1 MYQIPVT
8 NMKTAT
14 LTFLISSIFMRN
26 VWAQKSESTVFFEKK
41 NNKIL
46 RIEKYK
52 SGDVVSEKNFTRPIY
67 TVDEDQLF
75 RLDRRNSITYNK
87 EKMIQLLS
95 GFISNNKKHFNLS
108 ALKSVDVICYFDKNT
123 FELKE
128 IVYYLDSRLLARYSI
143 LRDLTE
149 EIKTK
154 GDLSIKSDFK
164 ARIERHRS
172 DVNKYAAQY
181 FFLSF
186 TLYDTNLKLKL

>member
-1 MYQIPVT
+1 MYQIPAT

-14 LTFLISSIFMRN
+14 LTFLISSIFLSN

-41 NNKIL
+41 NDKIL

-52 SGDVVSEKNFTRPIY
+52 SVHVVSEKNFTKPIY

-108 ALKSVDVICYFDKNT
+108 ALKSVDVTCYFDKNT

-128 IVYYLDSRLLARYSI
+128 IVYNLDSRLLARYSI

>member
-14 LTFLISSIFMRN
+14 LTFLISSIFLSN

-41 NNKIL
+41 NDKIL

-52 SGDVVSEKNFTRPIY
+52 SVDVVSEKNFTIPIY
-67 TVDEDQLF
+67 TDDEDQLF
-75 RLDRRNSITYNK
+75 RMDRNLVTYNK
-87 EKMIQLLS
+87 EKMIKLVS
-95 GFISNNKKHFNLS
+95 GFISNNKKHFNLG
-108 ALKSVDVICYFDKNT
+108 ALKIVSIDCYFDKST

-128 IVYYLDSRLLARYSI
+128 IVYRLSSRSLARYSI

>member
-1 MYQIPVT
+1 MYQIPAT

-14 LTFLISSIFMRN
+14 LTILISSIFMSN

-52 SGDVVSEKNFTRPIY
+52 SVDVVSEKNFTRPIY

-95 GFISNNKKHFNLS
+95 GFISNNKNHFNLS

>member
-1 MYQIPVT
+1 MYQIPAT

-14 LTFLISSIFMRN
+14 LTILISSIFMSN

-41 NNKIL
+41 NDKIL
-46 RIEKYK
+46 RIEKYQ
-52 SGDVVSEKNFTRPIY
+52 SGDVVSEKNFTKPIY
-67 TVDEDQLF
+67 TFDEDQLF
-75 RLDRRNSITYNK
+75 RLDRNLVTYNK

-108 ALKSVDVICYFDKNT
+108 ALKSVDVTCYFDKNT

-128 IVYYLDSRLLARYSI
+128 IVYRLDSRLLARYSI

-164 ARIERHRS
+164 ASIESGRS
-172 DVNKYAAQY
+172 FYDKCAAQY

>member
-1 MYQIPVT
+1 M
-8 NMKTAT
+8 
-14 LTFLISSIFMRN
+14 SN
-26 VWAQKSESTVFFEKK
+26 VWAQKSKSTVFFEKK
-41 NNKIL
+41 NDKVL

-52 SGDVVSEKNFTRPIY
+52 SVDVVSEKNFTIPIY
-67 TVDEDQLF
+67 TFNEDQLF

-87 EKMIQLLS
+87 EKMIKLVS
-95 GFISNNKKHFNLS
+95 GFISNNKKHFNLG
-108 ALKSVDVICYFDKNT
+108 ALKSVDVTCYFDKST

-128 IVYYLDSRLLARYSI
+128 IVYHLSSRSLARYSI

-164 ARIERHRS
+164 ARIESYRS
-172 DVNKYAAQY
+172 YYDKYAAKY

-186 TLYDTNLKLKL
+186 TLYDTDLKL

>member
-1 MYQIPVT
+1 
-8 NMKTAT
+8 
-14 LTFLISSIFMRN
+14 
-26 VWAQKSESTVFFEKK
+26 
-41 NNKIL
+41 
-46 RIEKYK
+46 
-52 SGDVVSEKNFTRPIY
+52 
-67 TVDEDQLF
+67 
-75 RLDRRNSITYNK
+75 
-87 EKMIQLLS
+87 MIQLLS

-128 IVYYLDSRLLARYSI
+128 IVYRLDSRLLARYSI

-181 FFLSF
+181 FFLSY
-186 TLYDTNLKLKL
+186 TLYDTDLKL

>member
-1 MYQIPVT
+1 MNFI
-8 NMKTAT
+8 
-14 LTFLISSIFMRN
+14 LTFLISSIFLSN

-41 NNKIL
+41 NDKIL

-52 SGDVVSEKNFTRPIY
+52 SFDVVSEKNFTIPIY
-67 TVDEDQLF
+67 TDDEDQLF
-75 RLDRRNSITYNK
+75 RMDRNLVTYNK
-87 EKMIQLLS
+87 EKMIKLVS
-95 GFISNNKKHFNLS
+95 GFISNNKKHFNLG
-108 ALKSVDVICYFDKNT
+108 ALKSVSIICYFDKNT

-181 FFLSF
+181 FFLYF

>member
-1 MYQIPVT
+1 MD
-8 NMKTAT
+8 
-14 LTFLISSIFMRN
+14 RN
-26 VWAQKSESTVFFEKK
+26 LV
-41 NNKIL
+41 
-46 RIEKYK
+46 
-52 SGDVVSEKNFTRPIY
+52 
-67 TVDEDQLF
+67 
-75 RLDRRNSITYNK
+75 TYNK
-87 EKMIQLLS
+87 EKMIKLVS
-95 GFISNNKKHFNLS
+95 GFISNNKKHFNLG
-108 ALKSVDVICYFDKNT
+108 ALKIVSIDCYFDKST

-128 IVYYLDSRLLARYSI
+128 IVYRLSSRSLARYSI

>member
-1 MYQIPVT
+1 
-8 NMKTAT
+8 MKTAT
-14 LTFLISSIFMRN
+14 LTILISSIFMSN

-41 NNKIL
+41 NDKIL

-52 SGDVVSEKNFTRPIY
+52 SVDVVSEKNFTRPIY

-95 GFISNNKKHFNLS
+95 GFISNNKKHFNLG
-108 ALKSVDVICYFDKNT
+108 ALKIVSIDCYFDKST

-128 IVYYLDSRLLARYSI
+128 IVYDLSSRSLARYSI

>member
-14 LTFLISSIFMRN
+14 LTFLISSIFLSN
-26 VWAQKSESTVFFEKK
+26 VWAQKSKSTVFFEKK
-41 NNKIL
+41 NDKIL
-46 RIEKYK
+46 RIEKYQ
-52 SGDVVSEKNFTRPIY
+52 SVHVVSEKNFTIPIY

-75 RLDRRNSITYNK
+75 RLDRNLVTYNK
-87 EKMIQLLS
+87 EKMIKLVS
-95 GFISNNKKHFNLS
+95 GFISNNKKHFNLG
-108 ALKSVDVICYFDKNT
+108 ALKIVSIDCYFDKST

-128 IVYYLDSRLLARYSI
+128 IVYHLSSRSLARYSI

-181 FFLSF
+181 FFLHY
-186 TLYDTNLKLKL
+186 TLYDTDLKLKL

>member
-14 LTFLISSIFMRN
+14 LTFLISSIFLSN

-41 NNKIL
+41 NDKIL

-52 SGDVVSEKNFTRPIY
+52 SVDVVSEKNFTRPIY

-75 RLDRRNSITYNK
+75 RMDRNLVTYNK
-87 EKMIQLLS
+87 EKMIKLVS
-95 GFISNNKKHFNLS
+95 GFISNNKKHFNLG
-108 ALKSVDVICYFDKNT
+108 ALKIVSITCYFDKNT

-128 IVYYLDSRLLARYSI
+128 IVYRLSSRSLARYSI

>member
-14 LTFLISSIFMRN
+14 LTFLISSIFLSN
-26 VWAQKSESTVFFEKK
+26 VWAQKSKSTVFFEKK
-41 NNKIL
+41 NDKIL
-46 RIEKYK
+46 RIEKYQ
-52 SGDVVSEKNFTRPIY
+52 SVHVVSEKNFTVPIY
-67 TVDEDQLF
+67 TDDEDKLF
-75 RLDRRNSITYNK
+75 GLDRNLVTYNK
-87 EKMIQLLS
+87 EKMIQLVS

-108 ALKSVDVICYFDKNT
+108 ALKRVSVTCYFDKNT

-128 IVYYLDSRLLARYSI
+128 IVYRLDSRLLARYSI

>member
-1 MYQIPVT
+1 MYQIPAT

-14 LTFLISSIFMRN
+14 LTFLISSIFLSN

-46 RIEKYK
+46 RIEKYQ

-87 EKMIQLLS
+87 EKMIQLVS

-108 ALKSVDVICYFDKNT
+108 ALKRVSVICYFDKNT

-128 IVYYLDSRLLARYSI
+128 IVYYFDSRLLARYSI

-164 ARIERHRS
+164 ARIERPRS
-172 DVNKYAAQY
+172 DVNKYASQY

>member
-14 LTFLISSIFMRN
+14 LTILISSIFMSN

-41 NNKIL
+41 NDKIL
-46 RIEKYK
+46 RIEKYQ
-52 SGDVVSEKNFTRPIY
+52 SVHVVSEKNFTRPIY

-87 EKMIQLLS
+87 EKMIQLVS
-95 GFISNNKKHFNLS
+95 GFISNNKKHFNLG
-108 ALKSVDVICYFDKNT
+108 ALKRVSVICYFDKNT
-123 FELKE
+123 YELKE
-128 IVYYLDSRLLARYSI
+128 IVYYFDSRLLARYSI

-164 ARIERHRS
+164 ASIESGRS
-172 DVNKYAAQY
+172 FYDKCAAQY

>member
-1 MYQIPVT
+1 MYQIPAT

-14 LTFLISSIFMRN
+14 LTILISSIFMSN

-52 SGDVVSEKNFTRPIY
+52 SVDVVSEKNFTKPIY

-87 EKMIQLLS
+87 EKMIQLVS

-108 ALKSVDVICYFDKNT
+108 ALKSVDVTCYFDKNT
-123 FELKE
+123 YELKE
-128 IVYYLDSRLLARYSI
+128 IVYNLDSRLLARYSI

-164 ARIERHRS
+164 ARIESGRS
-172 DVNKYAAQY
+172 FYDKCAAQY

>member
-1 MYQIPVT
+1 MYRIPAT

-14 LTFLISSIFMRN
+14 LTFLISSIFLSN

-41 NNKIL
+41 NDKIL
-46 RIEKYK
+46 RIEKYQ
-52 SGDVVSEKNFTRPIY
+52 SVHVVSEKNFTRPIY

-108 ALKSVDVICYFDKNT
+108 ALKSVDVTCYFDKNT

-128 IVYYLDSRLLARYSI
+128 IVYRLDSRLLARYSI

>member
-1 MYQIPVT
+1 MYLTPAT

-14 LTFLISSIFMRN
+14 LTFLISSIFMSN

-41 NNKIL
+41 NDKIL

-52 SGDVVSEKNFTRPIY
+52 SVDVVSEKNFTIPIY
-67 TVDEDQLF
+67 TFNEDQLF

-87 EKMIQLLS
+87 EKMIKLVS
-95 GFISNNKKHFNLS
+95 GFISNNKKHFNLG
-108 ALKSVDVICYFDKNT
+108 ALKSVDVTCYFDKNT

-128 IVYYLDSRLLARYSI
+128 IAYSLDSRLLARYSI

-164 ARIERHRS
+164 ARIESGRS
-172 DVNKYAAQY
+172 FYDKCAAQY
-181 FFLSF
+181 FFLSY
-186 TLYDTNLKLKL
+186 TLYDTDLKL

>member
-14 LTFLISSIFMRN
+14 LTFLISSIFLSN

-41 NNKIL
+41 NDKIL

-52 SGDVVSEKNFTRPIY
+52 SFDVVSEKNFTIPIY
-67 TVDEDQLF
+67 TVNEDPLF
-75 RLDRRNSITYNK
+75 RMDRNLVTYNK
-87 EKMIQLLS
+87 EKMIKLVS
-95 GFISNNKKHFNLS
+95 GFISNNKKHFNLG
-108 ALKSVDVICYFDKNT
+108 ALKSVSITCYFDKNT

-128 IVYYLDSRLLARYSI
+128 IVYRLDSRLLARYSI

-181 FFLSF
+181 FFLYF
-186 TLYDTNLKLKL
+186 TLYDTDLKL